1 MQKEE
6 QVSFLAEKIRQADA
20 VLIGG
25 GSGLSSAAGYN
36 HYHWLPYMEEC
47 LQDFKEWYGL
57 KSPFD
62 GFYYCYS
69 SPEQQWAYYARYIQ
83 SMWDAPT
90 GQPYYDLRDIVA
102 EKEVFVLTTNI
113 DMQFERIFQK
123 ERICDYQGNSGYVQ
137 CSQPCHDQIYS
148 NVEMIRR
155 MNENIRELRVTSE
168 LLPRCNECGRI
179 MVPWV
184 RDDTFLERKDWREGV
199 LCLSESEEI
208 LNSRAYKRQRH
219 LYSRRFGRN
228 PAGFK
233 RKHSGKGNVMKMNV
247 YQEISQI
254 IKEADGILIGA
265 SNGLSIAEGY
275 NIFAD
280 DAWFQENMGD
290 FRDKYGLRCVL
301 HGFSVPM
308 KVEEKWAFVSRL
320 VKAKAMQDEPSEI
333 MKNIYALVKDKE
345 YFVVTSNAEDHFVPV
360 GFEADRVFEMEG
372 KLTQMRCKNRCHDEV
387 YPNQKAVLAMTEEEV
402 NGRVPKELLPKCPKC
417 GGDME
422 VNWGEM
428 SSFTETKN
436 WKEKA
441 ACYQEFIQNLH
452 GKKLVIL
459 EFGIGWRN
467 QMIKAPLMQLAAVE
481 PQARYITF
489 NKGEIYIPEEI
500 KEKSIGVDGNLT
512 VALKEIRKEI

>member
-155 MNENIRELRVTSE
+155 MNENIREMRVTSE

-184 RDDTFLERKDWREGV
+184 RDDTFWEGKDWREGV
-199 LCLSESEEI
+199 
-208 LNSRAYKRQRH
+208 
-219 LYSRRFGRN
+219 RRYENFLKKYLMNGTD
-228 PAGFK
+228 K
-233 RKHSGKGNVMKMNV
+233 NVVLLELGVGEMTP
-247 YQEISQI
+247 SI
-254 IKEADGILIGA
+254 IKLPFWEMTYK
-265 SNGLSIAEGY
+265 NE
-275 NIFAD
+275 
-280 DAWFQENMGD
+280 
-290 FRDKYGLRCVL
+290 
-301 HGFSVPM
+301 
-308 KVEEKWAFVSRL
+308 KVF
-320 VKAKAMQDEPSEI
+320 
-333 MKNIYALVKDKE
+333 YACLNQKKSSAPEHIKDK
-345 YFVVTSNAEDHFVPV
+345 
-360 GFEADRVFEMEG
+360 G
-372 KLTQMRCKNRCHDEV
+372 
-387 YPNQKAVLAMTEEEV
+387 
-402 NGRVPKELLPKCPKC
+402 
-417 GGDME
+417 
-422 VNWGEM
+422 
-428 SSFTETKN
+428 
-436 WKEKA
+436 
-441 ACYQEFIQNLH
+441 
-452 GKKLVIL
+452 
-459 EFGIGWRN
+459 
-467 QMIKAPLMQLAAVE
+467 
-481 PQARYITF
+481 
-489 NKGEIYIPEEI
+489 IYIAGDLAETLR
-500 KEKSIGVDGNLT
+500 D
-512 VALKEIRKEI
+512 LKENIAGKEM

>member
-1 MQKEE
+1 M
-6 QVSFLAEKIRQADA
+6 
-20 VLIGG
+20 
-25 GSGLSSAAGYN
+25 
-36 HYHWLPYMEEC
+36 
-47 LQDFKEWYGL
+47 
-57 KSPFD
+57 
-62 GFYYCYS
+62 
-69 SPEQQWAYYARYIQ
+69 
-83 SMWDAPT
+83 
-90 GQPYYDLRDIVA
+90 
-102 EKEVFVLTTNI
+102 
-113 DMQFERIFQK
+113 
-123 ERICDYQGNSGYVQ
+123 
-137 CSQPCHDQIYS
+137 
-148 NVEMIRR
+148 
-155 MNENIRELRVTSE
+155 
-168 LLPRCNECGRI
+168 
-179 MVPWV
+179 
-184 RDDTFLERKDWREGV
+184 
-199 LCLSESEEI
+199 
-208 LNSRAYKRQRH
+208 
-219 LYSRRFGRN
+219 
-228 PAGFK
+228 
-233 RKHSGKGNVMKMNV
+233 
-247 YQEISQI
+247 
-254 IKEADGILIGA
+254 
-265 SNGLSIAEGY
+265 SIAEGY

-290 FRDKYGLRCVL
+290 FREKYGLRCIL

-345 YFVVTSNAEDHFVPV
+345 YFVVTSNAEDHFVPA

-422 VNWGEM
+422 VDWGEM

-441 ACYQEFIQNLH
+441 ARYQEFIQNLH

-500 KEKSIGVDGNLT
+500 KEKSIGVNGNLT
-512 VALKEIRKEI
+512 VALKEIRKGRID